1 MQRQSITWQM
11 LQSTNG
17 RKHKG
22 SGAKDT
28 DSAWPNLEQLPPV
41 DKDRELHRAFLSN
54 QVLQLSSLY
63 MASLINRYM
72 ADQET
77 TAMRMK
83 TMVDNQV
90 QKQ

>member
-1 MQRQSITWQM
+1 M

-22 SGAKDT
+22 AGVKDT
-28 DSAWPNLEQLPPV
+28 DSAWPNLEQPEAPAN
-41 DKDRELHRAFLSN
+41 DRELHRAFLSN

-77 TAMRMK
+77 AAMR
-83 TMVDNQV
+83 
-90 QKQ
+90 